1 MDIMNKIIK
10 ACGIA
15 FILMWV
21 LQATYL
27 FQYFPFT
34 NETKENS
41 EQVVK
46 EALQLPESM
55 HAGTAVDNKTP
66 ATIQSDLNVAL
77 KLNWVKSLVL
87 IVCGIILGCLLFM
100 QKPIGYLLAF
110 VFSFCLLLYKA
121 IANFSS
127 GELSLQ
133 ACVIF
138 IQNFPLNT
146 LREITMVLVL
156 IITVIVLASVYIG
169 KKLKRNEEI

>member
-15 FILMWV
+15 FILVWV

-34 NETKENS
+34 KDAKENTQ
-41 EQVVK
+41 QVSK

-55 HAGTAVDNKTP
+55 HAGTAVENKTL
-66 ATIQSDLNVAL
+66 ATIQNDLDVAL

-100 QKPIGYLLAF
+100 QKSTGYLLAF
-110 VFSFCLLLYKA
+110 IFSFCLLLYKG

-133 ACVIF
+133 SYVIF

-156 IITVIVLASVYIG
+156 LITVIVLASVYVS